1 MSARLP
7 LVLRQ
12 LGRPP
17 RPPGPPRRLREPCRA
32 ASGSGSQSGG
42 QEGLSGQQRP
52 QDGPAWSSQGPG
64 SPAPPARDSI
74 AREVIQNSKE
84 VLHLLQEKNP
94 AFKPVLAIIQA
105 GDENLMQEINQNLA
119 EEAGL
124 NITHVCL
131 PPDSSEDEIIDEILK
146 MNEDTRVHGLA
157 LQISEDLFSSKVLN
171 ALNPEKDVDG
181 VTDVN
186 LGKLVRGDAH
196 ECFVSPVARA
206 VIELLE
212 KSGASLDGKKILVVG
227 AHGSLDAALQCL
239 FQRRGSMTMNS
250 QWKTPQLQSKLH
262 EADIVI
268 LGSPKPEEIPL
279 TWIQPGTTVLNCFHD
294 LLSGKLSC
302 SSPRAHLNGLI
313 AEDNLGLLAAALRI
327 QNMVSSGRRWL
338 REQQHRRWRL
348 HSLKLQPLSPV
359 PSDIEIS
366 RAQTPKAVDILAK
379 EIGLLADE
387 IEIYGKSKAKVR
399 LSLLERLK
407 DQADGK
413 YVLVAGITP
422 TPLGEGKSTVTIG
435 LVQALTAHLNVNSFA
450 CLRQP
455 SQGPTF
461 GVKGGAA
468 GGGYAQVIP
477 MEEFNLHLTGDIH
490 AITAANNLLAAAID
504 TRILHENTQTDKA
517 LYNRLV
523 PLVNGVREFSEIQL
537 ARLKKLGINKTDP
550 SMLTEE
556 EMSKFAR
563 LNIDPTTITWQR
575 VLDTNDRFLRKI
587 TIGQASTEKGYSR
600 QAQFDIAVASEI
612 MAVLALTDS
621 LKDMKERLG
630 RMVVASD
637 KNGQPV
643 TAEDL
648 GVTGALTVLMKDAI
662 KPNLMQTLEGTPVF
676 VHAGPFANIAHGNSS
691 VLADKIAL
699 KLVGEEGFVV
709 TEAGFGA
716 DIGMEKFFNI
726 KCRASGLVPNVV
738 VLVAT
743 VRALKMHG
751 GGPSVTAGV
760 PLKKEYT
767 EENIQL
773 VADGCCN
780 LQKQI
785 QIAQLFGVPVVVALN
800 VFKTDTRAEIDL
812 VCELAK
818 RAGAFDAVP
827 CHHWSVGGK
836 GSVDLARAVREAAN
850 KRSRFRFLYDI
861 QLPIVEKIR
870 AIAQSVYGAKDIEL
884 SPEAQSKIDR
894 YTQQGFG
901 NLPICM
907 AKTHLSLS
915 HQPERK
921 GVPRDFIL
929 PISDV
934 RASIG
939 AGFIYPLVGT
949 EARSANDSVSMM
961 CGCIWLSD
969 VKGPPWSQMS
979 TMPGLP
985 TRPCFYDIDLD
996 AETEQVKGLF

>member
-1 MSARLP
+1 MSWGIRTNGNP
-7 LVLRQ
+7 T
-12 LGRPP
+12 
-17 RPPGPPRRLREPCRA
+17 
-32 ASGSGSQSGG
+32 SKS
-42 QEGLSGQQRP
+42 
-52 QDGPAWSSQGPG
+52 
-64 SPAPPARDSI
+64 PPALDISACIPIYRGYRLFGEEQHLHQLSTKTFNWLLNQTLHSI
-74 AREVIQNSKE
+74 VGEILRLNEDPTVHGVA
-84 VLHLLQEKNP
+84 LHLS
-94 AFKPVLAIIQA
+94 
-105 GDENLMQEINQNLA
+105 ENA
-119 EEAGL
+119 Y
-124 NITHVCL
+124 
-131 PPDSSEDEIIDEILK
+131 
-146 MNEDTRVHGLA
+146 
-157 LQISEDLFSSKVLN
+157 SSKILN
-171 ALNPEKDVDG
+171 AVKPEKDVDG
-181 VTDVN
+181 VSDVN
-186 LGKLVRGDAH
+186 LGRLVRGDTYN
-196 ECFVSPVARA
+196 CSVSPTASA
-206 VIELLE
+206 VMELLE
-212 KSGASLDGKKILVVG
+212 KLDGKKVLLVETCG
-227 AHGSLDAALQCL
+227 PLEASLQCL
-239 FQRRGSMTMNS
+239 LQRKGAMTMS
-250 QWKTPQLQSKLH
+250 CQWKTQQLQSKLH
-262 EADIVI
+262 QADVVVV
-268 LGSPKPEEIPL
+268 GSTKPKEIPVS
-279 TWIQPGTTVLNCFHD
+279 WIRPGTTIVNCYPDF
-294 LLSGKLSC
+294 LSGKISLKLVGC
-302 SSPRAHLNGLI
+302 SLI
-313 AEDNLGLLAAALRI
+313 AESVS
-327 QNMVSSGRRWL
+327 QNMVKTSERWIQSQQY
-338 REQQHRRWRL
+338 REWNL
-348 HSLKLQPLSPV
+348 HCLKLQPLSPV

-366 RAQTPKAVDILAK
+366 RGQSPKAVDVLAK

-387 IEIYGKSKAKVR
+387 IEIYGQTKAKVR

-407 DQADGK
+407 DQTDGK

-490 AITAANNLLAAAID
+490 AITAANNLLAAAVD
-504 TRILHENTQTDKA
+504 ARILHESTQSDKA

-523 PLVNGVREFSEIQL
+523 PVVNGVREFSSIQL
-537 ARLKKLGINKTDP
+537 ARLKRLGINKTDP
-550 SMLTEE
+550 GTLTADEIN
-556 EMSKFAR
+556 KFVR
-563 LNIDPTTITWQR
+563 LDIDPSTITWQR

-587 TIGQASTEKGYSR
+587 TIGQA
-600 QAQFDIAVASEI
+600 QFDIAVASEI
-612 MAVLALTDS
+612 MAILALTTS
-621 LKDMKERLG
+621 LADMKERLG
-630 RMVVASD
+630 KMVVAND

-648 GVTGALTVLMKDAI
+648 VFSSFLWLLYYLGCKFSFCI
-662 KPNLMQTLEGTPVF
+662 FQGTPVF

-726 KCRASGLVPNVV
+726 KCRASGLVPSVV

-751 GGPSVTAGV
+751 GGPNVTAGA

-767 EENIQL
+767 EENLQL

-800 VFKTDTRAEIDL
+800 VFKTDAHAEVDL
-812 VCELAK
+812 VCEIAK
-818 RAGAFDAVP
+818 QSGAFDAVP
-827 CHHWSVGGK
+827 CNHWSAGGR
-836 GSVDLARAVREAAN
+836 GAVELAQAVRKAASQEN
-850 KRSRFRFLYDI
+850 HFKYLYNLE
-861 QLPIVEKIR
+861 LPIIEKIR
-870 AIAQSVYGAKDIEL
+870 IIAQKVYGAEDIEL
-884 SPEAQSKIDR
+884 SPAAQSQISR
-894 YTQQGFG
+894 YSKQGFG

-921 GVPRDFIL
+921 GVPTGFIL

-949 EARSANDSVSMM
+949 
-961 CGCIWLSD
+961 
-969 VKGPPWSQMS
+969 MS

-996 AETEQVKGLF
+996 PDTEQVKGLF